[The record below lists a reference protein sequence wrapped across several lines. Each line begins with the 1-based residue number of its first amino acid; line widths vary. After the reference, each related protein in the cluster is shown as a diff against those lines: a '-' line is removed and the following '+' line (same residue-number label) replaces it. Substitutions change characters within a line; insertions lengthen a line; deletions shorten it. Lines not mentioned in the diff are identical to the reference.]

1 MFLLLKQRLL
11 FLMLLSFV
19 HVCVMLLVH
28 VCDAFC
34 ELFELKAM
42 CFWLYALSI
51 AFGYVLW
58 AMPEALLWA
67 MP

>member
-1 MFLLLKQRLL
+1 
-11 FLMLLSFV
+11 
-19 HVCVMLLVH
+19 MLLVH

-58 AMPEALLWA
+58 AMPEALLWT